1 MATLNNAALASM
13 LQKRESGY
21 IDVISRQIP
30 LVDWLRKKGNY
41 KTVAGGTQYEWNVFN
56 YLDTNEPSF
65 DGWDTLPNVASDDV
79 DTAVASWKSY
89 YKVIAI
95 NGTEQRLNNGERI
108 FPLMEQKE
116 DAALASLRGQMSAH
130 IYLDGTGNGSKRIVG
145 LGAICSATPT
155 TGTLFG
161 INRGTAGNEFWR
173 NQRVDTNAVAFD
185 YSDGISNIRNGLEQL
200 YIACGRQNQNKAQR
214 YPDLGICTENY
225 RRYLSEVTDHKGSR
239 YVNDDSGK
247 RGINIG
253 FNEMKI
259 NNMTI
264 VEDQDCPADAG
275 AGEQLFALNSDCI
288 GFRVIKSANFMT
300 TPAMPLEAQD
310 GFARRLIWCG
320 ALVALN
326 PCKLGVHEGIS
337 ATQA

>member
-21 IDVISRQIP
+21 IDAISRQ
-30 LVDWLRKKGNY
+30 LTLLDWLRKKGNY

-56 YLDTNEPSF
+56 YLNVDEASF

-95 NGTEQRLNNGERI
+95 NGTEKDLNNGERI
-108 FPLMEQKE
+108 FDLMQQKE
-116 DAALASLRGQMSAH
+116 EAALASLRGQMSSH
-130 IYLDGTGNGSKRIVG
+130 IYGDGTGNGGKRIVG
-145 LGAICSATPT
+145 LTAICSATPA
-155 TGTLFG
+155 TGILFG
-161 INRGTAGNEFWR
+161 INRATAGNEYWR

-200 YIACGRQNQNKAQR
+200 YIACGRQDQMGASR

-239 YVNDDSGK
+239 YVNTDKAS
-247 RGINIG
+247 IG
-253 FNEMKI
+253 FEEMKF
-259 NNMTI
+259 NKMTI
-264 VEDQDCPADAG
+264 IEDQDCPADAG
-275 AGEQLFALNSDCI
+275 SGEQLFALNSDCI
-288 GFRVIKSANFMT
+288 GFRVIKSANFKT
-300 TPAMPLEAQD
+300 SPAMPLEAQD
-310 GFARRLIWCG
+310 GFARRLIWRG

-326 PCKLGVHEGIS
+326 PQKLGVHEGIT

>member
-30 LVDWLRKKGNY
+30 MVDWLRKKGNY

-56 YLDTNEPSF
+56 QLNTDEASF

-95 NGTEQRLNNGERI
+95 NGTEKDLNNGERI
-108 FPLMEQKE
+108 FDLMEQKE
-116 DAALASLRGQMSAH
+116 ESALASLRSQLSQH
-130 IYLDGTGNGSKRIVG
+130 IYLDGTGNGAKRIVG
-145 LGAICSATPT
+145 LAAICAAAPT
-155 TGTLFG
+155 TGILFG
-161 INRGTAGNEFWR
+161 INRATAGNEYWR
-173 NQRVDTNAVAFD
+173 NQRTDTNAVAFD
-185 YSDGISNIRNGLEQL
+185 YSDGISNIRNGLEAT
-200 YIACGRQNQNKAQR
+200 YIACGRQNQPKAMR
-214 YPDLGICTENY
+214 YPDFGICTENY

-239 YVNDDSGK
+239 YVNEDSGK
-247 RGINIG
+247 RSVNIG
-253 FNEMKI
+253 FGEMKI
-259 NNMTI
+259 NNMVI
-264 VEDQDCPADAG
+264 IEDQDCPADAG
-275 AGEQLFALNSDCI
+275 GGEQLFLLNSDCI
-288 GFRVIKSANFMT
+288 GFRVIKSADFKT
-300 TPAMPLEAQD
+300 SPAMPLEAQD
-310 GFARRLIWCG
+310 GFARRLIWRG

-326 PCKLGVHEGIS
+326 PSKLGVHEGIS